1 MENALQRLVGEKLLR
16 ISQCGSHAV
25 LEFGGAKVAVY
36 NPVVFDGGC
45 SYENSTL
52 EALNYLDQERCW
64 FKFSNGQEISVSLK
78 EEDFTGPEAFSVSFA
93 DGAIVVAP

>member
-1 MENALQRLVGEKLLR
+1 MENSLQRLVGQKLLR
-16 ISQCGSHAV
+16 ISQCGSQAI

-36 NPVVFDGGC
+36 IPVVIDSAC
-45 SYENSTL
+45 SYADSTL

-64 FKFSNGQEISVSLK
+64 FKFSNGQEISISLK
-78 EEDFTGPEAFSVSFA
+78 EENFTGPEAFSVSFA